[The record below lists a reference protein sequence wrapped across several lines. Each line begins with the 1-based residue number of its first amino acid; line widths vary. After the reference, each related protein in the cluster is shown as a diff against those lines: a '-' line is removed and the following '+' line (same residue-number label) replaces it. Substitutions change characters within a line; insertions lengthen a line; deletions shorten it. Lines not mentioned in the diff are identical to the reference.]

1 VLGSIW
7 VYTHELTGAYNKL
20 QRWGLIPGISRGS
33 NAAGNALGTSAVEK
47 ARTIRG
53 DALRLS
59 DGEPAGAMNTLH

>member
-1 VLGSIW
+1 MSLLYLRSQ
-7 VYTHELTGAYNKL
+7 TCTGAYNKL